1 MKNIRILPDNIINL
15 VAAGEVV
22 ERPSSVVKELI
33 ENSIDAHSTKIE
45 IEIKSGG
52 KKLICVKDNG
62 DGIPRCDIK
71 TAFLRHAT
79 SKIYN
84 EEDLEKILT
93 LGFRG
98 EALSSICSVS
108 KVQIFTSFAG
118 EGNGTKCEIEG
129 GKEISISD
137 CASFKGTSIFVRD
150 LFYNTPARIKFLK
163 KDITEGHFVCSL
175 VDHLALSHP
184 EIAFKFV
191 KDDKL
196 IFQTPGDGKISSAI
210 SRIFGLDFFRSM
222 LELEYSWNNVKVKG
236 FISNPL
242 ISNSS
247 SKIQNFFINGRWV
260 KDKVISNAIEFSLK
274 DEYQNN
280 KVSSVIYLTL
290 PAEAVDVN
298 VHPNK
303 TEVRFENEKIIFDV
317 IYNAIKNCIRN
328 KKNNDFAPIKSSAS
342 PIIRKNIYDKSE
354 VSCVNKEIPSI
365 RERTINV
372 FNDLKKKSILSDE
385 VIVPKVT
392 TLNDKKSIPSIRSD
406 NIDLDKSSD
415 EQVIL
420 DRPVN
425 KFANLAMDSYLN
437 DEFKILGEVFSCF
450 IIVQY
455 RDQIIFI
462 DKHAA
467 HERLIFEKISKSD
480 YKKNVQML
488 ISPIVIDLSKE
499 EYDCLIENMS
509 LVNDIGY
516 HLEDFG
522 YGKVLVRGVP
532 MYINSQSAKD
542 SILEIANFLL
552 KNKSCVQMDDLKK
565 VYSQIAC
572 KSSIKAGLVSS
583 HEEIEC
589 LVKRLIEAGV
599 SSCPHGRPI
608 YFTVTKNQVYKKFL
622 RR

>member
-45 IEIKSGG
+45 IEIKNGG

-118 EGNGTKCEIEG
+118 ESSGTKCEIEG
-129 GKEISISD
+129 GKEISLSD

-163 KDITEGHFVCSL
+163 KDITEGHFIGSL

-184 EIAFKFV
+184 EIAFKFI
-191 KDDKL
+191 KDGKL

-210 SRIFGLDFFRSM
+210 SRIFGIDFFRSM

-242 ISNSS
+242 VSSSS
-247 SKIQNFFINGRWV
+247 SKIQNFFVNGRWV

-280 KVSSVIYLTL
+280 KVSSVVYLTL

-328 KKNNDFAPIKSSAS
+328 KKNSDFTSIKSSIS
-342 PIIRKNIYDKSE
+342 PITRKNIYDKSE
-354 VSCVNKEIPSI
+354 ISCINKEMPSI

-372 FNDLKKKSILSDE
+372 FNDLKKKSILGDE
-385 VIVPKVT
+385 VVVPKVT
-392 TLNDKKSIPSIRSD
+392 ALDDKKNVDYMGSSIELNKTS
-406 NIDLDKSSD
+406 N

-425 KFANLAMDSYLN
+425 KFANLAIDSYLN

-499 EYDCLIENMS
+499 EYDCLIENIN

-516 HLEDFG
+516 YLEDFG

-532 MYINSQSAKD
+532 MYITSQSAKY

-552 KNKSCVQMDDLKK
+552 KNKSCVRIDDLRK

-572 KSSIKAGLVSS
+572 KSSIKAGIVSS
-583 HEEIEC
+583 HAEIEC
-589 LVKRLIEAGV
+589 LVKRLIKSGV
-599 SSCPHGRPI
+599 SNCPHGRPI

-622 RR
+622 RK